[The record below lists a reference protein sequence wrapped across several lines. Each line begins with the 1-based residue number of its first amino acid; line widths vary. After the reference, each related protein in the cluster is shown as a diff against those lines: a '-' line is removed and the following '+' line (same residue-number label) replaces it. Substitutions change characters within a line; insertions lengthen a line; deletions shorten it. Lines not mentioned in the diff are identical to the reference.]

1 VNPACFLATHGV
13 YERGEMPPCEGRL
26 IRAHLLPRQLLKKT
40 FPEGTATVR
49 GQLVTVDDL
58 IASHGTWVLACGGP
72 QGNGGHHG
80 AFDQA
85 RTIRLPR
92 AAVPPLVEGLALELG
107 LDWWLDREYGPR

>member
-1 VNPACFLATHGV
+1 MRTAAPQKERLWPRRYPWTPAVDLIAKL
-13 YERGEMPPCEGRL
+13 RL
-26 IRAHLLPRQLLKKT
+26 EARD
-40 FPEGTATVR
+40 
-49 GQLVTVDDL
+49 DDL